1 MDRVGEAQGH
11 EGTFSLARV
20 HHASR
25 NDVFRCRKL
34 PLKQNRQKEEERHH
48 WKRTDRTHLIKPLD
62 PGQRPIYGKHG
73 RADRTCPGCRRPHPD
88 QGRPPRPAGPGPAKQ
103 RSFRKESHGQ
113 EPVDGTPKAQGAGAR
128 RGSAAPGGRDPA
140 RCSPPNRW
148 AGGKRGS
155 FVLYNP
161 SNCLF

>member
-34 PLKQNRQKEEERHH
+34 PLKQNRQKEEHHH

-62 PGQRPIYGKHG
+62 PGQLPIYGKHVPG
-73 RADRTCPGCRRPHPD
+73 MPSPTSRPWEAPQAGQPGIGTTEIVPERKPRT
-88 QGRPPRPAGPGPAKQ
+88 
-103 RSFRKESHGQ
+103 
-113 EPVDGTPKAQGAGAR
+113 GAC
-128 RGSAAPGGRDPA
+128 GRD
-140 RCSPPNRW
+140 SEGTGRW
-148 AGGKRGS
+148 RPQGFGRSGREGPSAVLTAESMGGWQTR
-155 FVLYNP
+155 L
-161 SNCLF
+161 LRTL

>member
-34 PLKQNRQKEEERHH
+34 PLKQNRQKEEEHRH

-62 PGQRPIYGKHG
+62 L
-73 RADRTCPGCRRPHPD
+73 
-88 QGRPPRPAGPGPAKQ
+88 AGLKNFLFFSEGVAT
-103 RSFRKESHGQ
+103 
-113 EPVDGTPKAQGAGAR
+113 TPSKTH
-128 RGSAAPGGRDPA
+128 
-140 RCSPPNRW
+140 
-148 AGGKRGS
+148 
-155 FVLYNP
+155 
-161 SNCLF
+161 

>member
-34 PLKQNRQKEEERHH
+34 PLKQNRQKEEEHRH

-62 PGQRPIYGKHG
+62 PGQLPIYGKHG

-88 QGRPPRPAGPGPAKQ
+88 QGRPPQAGQPGIGKTEIVPE
-103 RSFRKESHGQ
+103 RK
-113 EPVDGTPKAQGAGAR
+113 PRTGAC
-128 RGSAAPGGRDPA
+128 GRD
-140 RCSPPNRW
+140 SEGTGRW
-148 AGGKRGS
+148 RPQGFGRSGREGPSAVLTAESMGGWQTR
-155 FVLYNP
+155 L
-161 SNCLF
+161 LRTL